1 MYVQP
6 SSFDYFLI
14 TPCVLLLCLLD
25 LRDLELLDHSTF
37 LHCSWN
43 IILGCLKEKKL

>member
-6 SSFDYFLI
+6 SSFDYFTL
-14 TPCVLLLCLLD
+14 CVLLLCLLES
-25 LRDLELLDHSTF
+25 RDLELLDHSTF